1 MDNLD
6 ITELYFNDADQYA
19 HLINLPKDQEH
30 DLVERARRGDSSA
43 RETIILACLAYV
55 IRVASTYFR
64 TRSVSHD
71 EFLDLVS
78 IGHLELVES
87 LDLALA
93 KQSCFPYL
101 CACAKFAIHRY
112 CYEHSDLITR
122 KQGTELRE
130 TISLQALQD
139 EGFDLSAPEAVQ
151 TDESK
156 ALYGPLYEAIATLNE
171 KQQEVLIRH
180 YGLFDQPEERLADL
194 RASLNL
200 PHQHH
205 QKALNHLR
213 KRLK

>member
-6 ITELYFNDADQYA
+6 ITALYFRDADQYA
-19 HLINLPKDQEH
+19 HLINLPKDQER
-30 DLVERARRGDSSA
+30 DLVEHARRGNAEA
-43 RETIILACLAYV
+43 RELIILACLAYV

-64 TRSVSHD
+64 TRSIYHD

-78 IGHLELVES
+78 VGHLELVES
-87 LDLALA
+87 LDLALT

-101 CACAKFAIHRY
+101 CACARFAIHRY

-122 KQGTELRE
+122 KQGTAQRE
-130 TISLQALQD
+130 TMSLQALQS

-151 TDESK
+151 TDESQVR
-156 ALYGPLYEAIATLNE
+156 YGPLYEAIATLNE

-180 YGLFDQPEERLADL
+180 YGLFGLPEERLADL
-194 RASLNL
+194 TASLKI
-200 PHQHH
+200 PHAHH
-205 QKALNHLR
+205 QKAINHLR